1 MTTLKVK
8 SCHSVFT
15 PYDLTLSFIFLAHIA
30 QPYLF
35 SESLR
40 DFLLTRHYIYNSLVC
55 KMDLERSN
63 EEPVKMSDGYQ
74 RYCRLHAIVD
84 EVGKGPATRPQVWY
98 DEHYHLLHLYDMHF
112 ENGFSELHM
121 EIKDESFRNGCVAL
135 DKLLAQLLREY
146 ETLRWFSLYDYMVFN
161 MTMINVIDTVFK
173 EDEEDEI
180 VSMFGGLR
188 V

>member
-1 MTTLKVK
+1 
-8 SCHSVFT
+8 
-15 PYDLTLSFIFLAHIA
+15 
-30 QPYLF
+30 
-35 SESLR
+35 
-40 DFLLTRHYIYNSLVC
+40 
-55 KMDLERSN
+55 
-63 EEPVKMSDGYQ
+63 
-74 RYCRLHAIVD
+74 
-84 EVGKGPATRPQVWY
+84 
-98 DEHYHLLHLYDMHF
+98 MHF

-161 MTMINVIDTVFK
+161 MTMINVIDVVFK